1 MTIFSQICFSQQP
14 VVPAEETV
22 LCSALAEWVRPI
34 WPHRPMPAP
43 AQHRGIL
50 PLQRPCTELQ
60 LHSSVVFMLFIQ
72 KMEGLDASNLL
83 PDGGVLFQ

>member
-50 PLQRPCTELQ
+50 PSETMHRAPAAQ
-60 LHSSVVFMLFIQ
+60 LSGFHAFHSKNGRTRCI
-72 KMEGLDASNLL
+72 KPA
-83 PDGGVLFQ
+83 P